1 MHIPQVKAKGALLWW
16 GKFRFMYSYAVFY
29 VGVLQLVLVAAVA
42 YNTTLKPW
50 MVEYL
55 GWDIT
60 FWQYCLVLGIILTVG
75 MLLEFALGVPALIAI
90 SNEQMYKHDS
100 PIKSDFIDVK
110 RKQKELE
117 EKLDKIIAKM
127 GIE

>member
-1 MHIPQVKAKGALLWW
+1 MHIPQVKAKGVLLWW

-55 GWDIT
+55 EWDIT
-60 FWQYCLVLGIILTVG
+60 FWQYCLVLGIILTIG

-100 PIKSDFIDVK
+100 PIKSDFIEVK
-110 RKQKELE
+110 TKQKELE
-117 EKLDKIIAKM
+117 EKIDKIIVRM